1 MNNEFRIMSKK
12 LEEITSELK
21 ILAEGDLTNKEILF
35 DMALKFTLLKK
46 IISMLEDVVSNNDN
60 EIVLLTE

>member
-1 MNNEFRIMSKK
+1 MSKEFRIMSEK
-12 LEEITSELK
+12 LEEIASELK
-21 ILAEGDLTNKEILF
+21 ILAEGDLTDKEILF
-35 DMALKFTLLKK
+35 DMTLKFTLLKK